1 MRKLAPVAILFLGL
15 AAAAGGS
22 IACKSTQSASEQADD
37 TSIKASVKAKLA
49 EEVRFSTL
57 TNIEVNSTNG
67 IVTLAGQVHNIDEKR
82 AAERVAASVK
92 GVKKVNNEL
101 QIEKPSAN
109 RRGTAGC
116 RPDQRKSFRRFR
128 M

>member
-1 MRKLAPVAILFLGL
+1 MKRSAPAVILVLGL
-15 AAAAGGS
+15 ATAAGGS
-22 IACKSTQSASEQADD
+22 IACKSTQSASEQVDD
-37 TSIKASVKAKLA
+37 ANIKASVKTKLA
-49 EEVRFSTL
+49 EDVRFSTL

-101 QIEKPSAN
+101 QIEKTSKN
-109 RRGTAGC
+109 
-116 RPDQRKSFRRFR
+116 
-128 M
+128 